1 MKHIFKF
8 FPFILFLLFFN
19 SCKDKNGA
27 TPTVIDKTEYFKC
40 KLNNKEYIDDAR
52 FANYIQGRTKV
63 VSQNNFELIRMDFEK
78 DTIGTFNISENNLDN
93 SIIYLDSNSVEY
105 DAISGV
111 ITVTEFNKAQKILT
125 GTFSGVLKSANNSTI
140 TVTEGKFNYIKVNPL

>member
-1 MKHIFKF
+1 M
-8 FPFILFLLFFN
+8 FLLIFN
-19 SCKDKNGA
+19 SCKDKDEA
-27 TPTVIDKTEYFKC
+27 TPTIIDTTEYFKC

-52 FANYIQGRTKV
+52 FANYFFGRTKI
-63 VSQNNFELIRMDFEK
+63 VSQNNFELFRLDFEK
-78 DTIGTFNISENNLDN
+78 DTIGTYTISENNLEN

-111 ITVTEFNKAQKILT
+111 ITVTEYNKPQKILS